1 MAWIWPTRAMT
12 ASALIGRPRS
22 AGPRSARRGPRS
34 RCSRGRSSHGPAEV
48 HVRGELVELDALAAR
63 HLGLVLRVAA
73 LLEALEDLALAAG
86 VAKRAAP
93 GVDLRLEAVER

>member
-22 AGPRSARRGPRS
+22 AGPRSGRRGPRS
-34 RCSRGRSSHGPAEV
+34 RCSRGRSSGRPAEV
-48 HVRGELVELDALAAR
+48 HVRGELVELDALAAGD
-63 HLGLVLRVAA
+63 LGLVLGALA

-86 VAKRAAP
+86 VAQRAAA
-93 GVDLRLEAVER
+93 GVDLGVEAVER